1 MASYKRKHLHSIEQL
16 DKEQRRIK
24 KAYRAMEHNW
34 STDIFKPQVTGLN
47 TLSALASIISR
58 KKSKHTTDTNDARPK
73 QGKTEGLI
81 SNLAHNETVQK
92 LALNTGRSWLRWQ
105 AFNVGVYL
113 LKKGWQSVQTYRKK
127 RKLSKHLPSNKMQT
141 GNTTK

>member
-24 KAYRAMEHNW
+24 KAYRAMERNW
-34 STDIFKPQVTGLN
+34 GTDIFKPQVTGLN
-47 TLSALASIISR
+47 TLSALASAINR
-58 KKSKHTTDTNDARPK
+58 KKNKHTTDAKDITAK
-73 QGKTEGLI
+73 QSKATGII

-141 GNTTK
+141 GKGTR